1 MSKLLENVL
10 IQLKQLQL
18 KLGGGT
24 STIKIKNLSFF
35 KFIIC
40 IGNNRI
46 KNLQKN
52 QFNHAR
58 SYIIDSH
65 KETKLVL
72 GY

>member
-24 STIKIKNLSFF
+24 STIKKYLSFF

-40 IGNNRI
+40 IDKI
-46 KNLQKN
+46 EKKNLQKN

-58 SYIIDSH
+58 SYIVDSH